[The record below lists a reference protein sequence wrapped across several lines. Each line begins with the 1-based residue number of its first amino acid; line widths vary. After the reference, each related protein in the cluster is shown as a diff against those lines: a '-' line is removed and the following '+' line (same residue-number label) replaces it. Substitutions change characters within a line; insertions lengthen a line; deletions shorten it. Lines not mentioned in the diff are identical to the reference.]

1 MTSWRPTLPWN
12 SQQKPLKKGRN
23 PKGKDR
29 LTTFR
34 HPFLGAEMLVLG
46 RLTTKKYAQVKLD
59 HFPKQGWK
67 FKKCLKPPPSNKQ
80 QTIPQKKQVWQ
91 REGLDLDP
99 FFFPFEVPV
108 TGIFRKCC
116 CLFYGM
122 ICTSFTLWIAL
133 RMCIITT
140 EQEKHNVDKS

>member
-12 SQQKPLKKGRN
+12 SQQKPLQKGRN

-99 FFFPFEVPV
+99 FFFSFWSASYRYFPEMLLLVLWNDLYFFHFVDCSTHV
-108 TGIFRKCC
+108 HYNNRTRK
-116 CLFYGM
+116 
-122 ICTSFTLWIAL
+122 T
-133 RMCIITT
+133 
-140 EQEKHNVDKS
+140 